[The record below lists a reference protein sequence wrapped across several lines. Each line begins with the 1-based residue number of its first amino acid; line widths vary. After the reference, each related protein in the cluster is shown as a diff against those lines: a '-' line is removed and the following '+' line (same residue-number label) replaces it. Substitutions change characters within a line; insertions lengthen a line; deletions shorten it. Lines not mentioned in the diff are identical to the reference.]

1 LRVAIWCCGEEEEEE
16 QPQQGLLLLLLLL
29 VPFRLSAAGAMCDY
43 YLQ

>member
-1 LRVAIWCCGEEEEEE
+1 LRPAIWCCGEEEEEQQ
-16 QPQQGLLLLLLLL
+16 QPQQGLLLLLLL